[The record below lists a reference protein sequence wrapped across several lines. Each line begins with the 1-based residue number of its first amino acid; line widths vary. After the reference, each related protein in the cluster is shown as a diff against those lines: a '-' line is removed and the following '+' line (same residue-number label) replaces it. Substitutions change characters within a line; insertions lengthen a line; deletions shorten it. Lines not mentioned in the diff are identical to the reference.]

1 MCRAGQSRGAVRL
14 SCTKATPNLPWRHP
28 HFRPCLDSSCPTPV
42 FAAQPVRGEFVD
54 VGGARLYYYA
64 AGSRGGG
71 EPIVFIH
78 GFPTSSH
85 LWSDVV
91 SLVPKGH
98 RVVVLDLLGFGRSD
112 PPGTADLS
120 LRAHADRV
128 VSLLDA
134 LGINYATIVGHDIGG
149 GIAQSLAIRHPTR
162 VARLL
167 LINSVA
173 FDAWPGRE
181 VKLVRATM
189 PLTRHLPATWILS
202 VLRADLLRGYVV
214 SERGSHSIEQYVRP
228 FASEAG
234 RDTLVAHLAALDSGE
249 TKALEPRLKDI
260 VAPTAIVWGAEDPFL
275 PREIGQRLAEA
286 IRGATLD
293 VVPDIRHFTPEEA
306 PERVAQA
313 LTSLLSR

>member
-1 MCRAGQSRGAVRL
+1 MAYSNLRPPTLIASKCRSRQPRQA
-14 SCTKATPNLPWRHP
+14 
-28 HFRPCLDSSCPTPV
+28 HFAST
-42 FAAQPVRGEFVD
+42 AVRGEFVD

-64 AGSRGGG
+64 AGTRGAG
-71 EPIVFIH
+71 EPIVFLH

-85 LWSDVV
+85 LWSEVV
-91 SLVPKGH
+91 PLVPKGH

-112 PPGTADLS
+112 PPGGADLT

-128 VSLLDA
+128 ISLLDA

-149 GIAQSLAIRHPTR
+149 GIAQSLAIRYPTR
-162 VARLL
+162 VSRLC

-202 VLRADLLRGYVV
+202 VLRAALLRGYVV
-214 SERGSHSIEQYVRP
+214 SERGVHSIDQFVRP
-228 FASEAG
+228 FATDAG
-234 RDTLVAHLAALDSGE
+234 RDVLVAHLAALDPLE
-249 TKALEPRLKDI
+249 TKAFAPRLKDI

-275 PREIGQRLAEA
+275 PREIGQRLVEA
-286 IRGATLD
+286 IPRATLD
-293 VVPDIRHFTPEEA
+293 VVSDVRHFTPEEA
-306 PERVAQA
+306 PERVATA
-313 LTSLLSR
+313 LTELLAR